1 MAQTK
6 VTLKTNSD
14 NVQLDVEFKH
24 GTSIGAN
31 GEILYDCP
39 MEIKDK
45 ADLRNYGITWDD
57 CKTIRF
63 GKSEKITV
71 YFMKVES
78 RELAE
83 YQWRYL
89 DTQHSRGFA
98 SVRCMIPG
106 TRKPWVRCP
115 DTTPC
120 ADCPHKKNRR
130 PPVVSWNR
138 LIDKGYEPVPS
149 APVDEQVFA
158 KMEFEDIRKLMDAED
173 PRIAKAYIAKERE
186 GRPVKEIAKMLRVSE
201 PRVYQFVSRAKAIAN
216 KYQEENQYD

>member
-6 VTLKTNSD
+6 ITLKTDND

-39 MEIKDK
+39 IEIKDK
-45 ADLRNYGITWDD
+45 DDLRNYGITWDD
-57 CKTIRF
+57 CKSIRF

-71 YFMKVES
+71 YFLKTEN
-78 RELAE
+78 REFAE
-83 YQWRYL
+83 YQWSYL

-106 TRKPWVRCP
+106 KRKPWIKCP

-120 ADCPHKKNRR
+120 ADCPHKKNRK
-130 PPVVSWNR
+130 PPVISWDG
-138 LIDKGYEPVPS
+138 LIDTGYEPVPS
-149 APVDEQVFA
+149 APVDEQVHA
-158 KMEFEDIRKLMDAED
+158 KMEFAEIRKLMDAED
-173 PRIAKAYIAKERE
+173 PRIAQAFIAKELAGE
-186 GRPVKEIAKMLRVSE
+186 PVKEIAERLGVSA
-201 PRVYQFVSRAKAIAN
+201 PRVYQFVSRAKAIGK
-216 KYQEENQYD
+216 KYREENQND